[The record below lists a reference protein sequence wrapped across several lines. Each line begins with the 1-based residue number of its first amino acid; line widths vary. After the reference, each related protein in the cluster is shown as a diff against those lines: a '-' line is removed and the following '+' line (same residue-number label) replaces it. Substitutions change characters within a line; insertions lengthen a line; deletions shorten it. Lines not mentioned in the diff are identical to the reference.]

1 MTKTIEELTE
11 NKQLLLNAID
21 ILDTITEEENEG
33 IKRTD
38 EDFKCFETWS
48 TTDVKNELQSKIGEI
63 DVLIENLNKTT
74 TEEETEEEETKEEE
88 ETTQQE

>member
-74 TEEETEEEETKEEE
+74 TEKETDEEEEEEE
-88 ETTQQE
+88 ETTQEE